1 MFGLP
6 RWFSNKESTC
16 RCRRHRFDPPEGETT
31 IHRSILVWAIPW
43 TVDPGRTTYES
54 TGSQRIGHHWAR
66 TPSACLMFLIISFK
80 LSFGYE
86 SNTLAFIIATYQ
98 MTHDFDWWLLKQPLL
113 VMLPNHLLDF
123 SLSDFFLT
131 CQSVNILQRD
141 TLKL

>member
-1 MFGLP
+1 
-6 RWFSNKESTC
+6 
-16 RCRRHRFDPPEGETT
+16 
-31 IHRSILVWAIPW
+31 
-43 TVDPGRTTYES
+43 
-54 TGSQRIGHHWAR
+54 
-66 TPSACLMFLIISFK
+66 MFLIISFK